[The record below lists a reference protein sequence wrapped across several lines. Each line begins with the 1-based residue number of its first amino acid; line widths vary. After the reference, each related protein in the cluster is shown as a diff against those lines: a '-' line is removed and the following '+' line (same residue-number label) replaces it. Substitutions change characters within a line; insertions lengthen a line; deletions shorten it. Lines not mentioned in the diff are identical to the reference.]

1 MSGFYVEGKNSSL
14 EKISQNSATLELLA
28 RGDGAEVLLQEI
40 DADKIIQIASPDRE
54 STMEFFYILE
64 GSITWMKK
72 DGEHVVLS
80 AGDYFYINYF
90 RGKEHLKTREITK
103 LLYVSTEPI
112 FHHISEVIKDFMAM
126 INQVED
132 KDYYTHSHGRRV
144 QEYASKIASK
154 MDIIGD
160 RFERLMYAALFHDIG
175 KIKLDDTIIN
185 GTEAPTNDEWG
196 EIHKHPIYGRE
207 IIERSLLRS
216 IGEIVEQHHERLD
229 GSGYPHGIKGDSI
242 LLEARIIAVIDAF
255 DAMTTDRSYAKAMSI
270 QEAVKELTNDAG
282 TKFDSEVVKY
292 FVEVLIEEGLL
303 SD

>member
-1 MSGFYVEGKNSSL
+1 MSTNITAALIPIAVLIFCDTPKKGHIPKNWDNTTL
-14 EKISQNSATLELLA
+14 DIKIAEIMIITYSIINYFLLF
-28 RGDGAEVLLQEI
+28 L
-40 DADKIIQIASPDRE
+40 K
-54 STMEFFYILE
+54 F
-64 GSITWMKK
+64 
-72 DGEHVVLS
+72 
-80 AGDYFYINYF
+80 YFYINYF